1 MTSITLRNT
10 SEAISTRAARLAIA
24 TIVSYQILLI
34 ALIFLRRDLV
44 LSWHTISEWA
54 IGPYGWIMSGAFLIS
69 ALSYAALFVMLKS
82 QLPGILGRVGL
93 GILLICVIGAFGVG
107 IFTTD
112 PMPLRFPLSTR
123 GTLHVIFGTS
133 QLVLLPFAALLINL
147 GLARKGE
154 TWARSRRVLLWT
166 AGLPLFGF
174 GGFVLY
180 SAIFV
185 FPMGPQ
191 AYGPG
196 VNIGWP
202 PRFAFFTYMLWVVS
216 LAWQGI
222 KCSRLERATAHPVR
236 DGQYHFKT
244 LTLGV

>member
-1 MTSITLRNT
+1 MTGAALAST
-10 SEAISTRAARLAIA
+10 SAAISTRAARLAIV

-34 ALIFLRRDLV
+34 VLIFVRPDLAP
-44 LSWHTISEWA
+44 SWHAISEWA

-69 ALSYAALFVMLKS
+69 ALSYSALFVMLKS
-82 QLPGILGRVGL
+82 QLHGSLGRLGL
-93 GILLICVIGAFGVG
+93 GILLICVIGATAVG

-112 PMPLRFPLSTR
+112 PMPLHFPLSTR

-147 GLARKGE
+147 SLARNNE
-154 TWARSRRVLLWT
+154 AWRSSRRVLLWT

-174 GGFVLY
+174 LGFAVY

-185 FPMGPQ
+185 FPLGPD

-202 PRFAFFTYMLWVVS
+202 PRFAFLTYMLWVVILGWQATR
-216 LAWQGI
+216 LA
-222 KCSRLERATAHPVR
+222 S
-236 DGQYHFKT
+236 D
-244 LTLGV
+244 